1 LAKEIIVPLNF
12 TSENGETASAEWLMR
27 LRRLFDLD
35 AIPEEISSHL
45 GSLAE
50 AHPGLR
56 VPGAFDGFEMAVRA
70 ILGQQISV
78 KAATTLAARLT
89 ERFADSVVTPFPAL
103 ARLGP
108 RAGAV
113 SEIPAGQLAAIGLTR
128 SRVKSILALA
138 HAVATGAISFDPT
151 VPVDRV
157 MMKLKELPG
166 IGAKGQ
172 LVGYGGGLDR
182 KRALLQ
188 FDAIV
193 RDFGPQPLMPRRNPF
208 PGTGAGSS

>member
-1 LAKEIIVPLNF
+1 
-12 TSENGETASAEWLMR
+12 MR

-128 SRVKSILALA
+128 LRVKSILALA
-138 HAVATGAISFDPT
+138 HASFSLPCH
-151 VPVDRV
+151 RV
-157 MMKLKELPG
+157 

-188 FDAIV
+188 FEAIV

-208 PGTGAGSS
+208 PGTDAGSS